1 MCMCVLGRGVIK
13 CKKNKIR
20 VIPRIPQLICIIVS
34 IYADTTMTYFIF
46 PATAGVNHHVCL
58 WNPYVVSKPNG
69 VGTLVT
75 VITLAF
81 RQVRGSSSDPR
92 TVCTRVATVRKKY
105 LENEIFSMSGKSLGI
120 LWMAREI

>member
-81 RQVRGSSSDPR
+81 RQ
-92 TVCTRVATVRKKY
+92 
-105 LENEIFSMSGKSLGI
+105 LQGKQFRSKNSLHQGCHGQEKI
-120 LWMAREI
+120 PGK